1 VTELFE
7 TLRSLAY
14 HLFDKY
20 LSFYHLAALSFT
32 ISAALYLYF
41 NSR

>member
-1 VTELFE
+1 MPVTELFE

-20 LSFYHLAALSFT
+20 LSFYHLAALS
-32 ISAALYLYF
+32 SQ
-41 NSR
+41 